1 MRRRSQAAGW
11 PANRPPLRIVDKMLR
26 NLWLFGYI
34 QLLLPRSCL
43 VHVVRHPLDA
53 ALSCYA
59 QPFGYSGVPWAWRLQ
74 HIGEQLRM
82 THALE
87 RHWRAQLPRGR
98 LLTLHYEEL
107 VAAPEASA
115 RRLLSH
121 CGLGWDPAVLRFHT
135 SNRTVSTASVAQ
147 VRQPLYSRSVGRWRK
162 YERQLAG
169 LAAQVRPEI
178 ESYERAV
185 AEAVRAAEAEQR
197 RLDAAASASAEGGR
211 GDGKEGGDGVGGGKE
226 ERGGGAGGSGGAEQ
240 AAKGWRGSGG
250 GEAGRVEL

>member
-1 MRRRSQAAGW
+1 MLASYPGVWGAGEDTAMAPLTTGINEMLATKGLSDIGALTGFGRRYLADMRRRSQATGW

-98 LLTLHYEEL
+98 LLTLHYEE
-107 VAAPEASA
+107 
-115 RRLLSH
+115 
-121 CGLGWDPAVLRFHT
+121 
-135 SNRTVSTASVAQ
+135 
-147 VRQPLYSRSVGRWRK
+147 
-162 YERQLAG
+162 
-169 LAAQVRPEI
+169 
-178 ESYERAV
+178 
-185 AEAVRAAEAEQR
+185 
-197 RLDAAASASAEGGR
+197 
-211 GDGKEGGDGVGGGKE
+211 
-226 ERGGGAGGSGGAEQ
+226 
-240 AAKGWRGSGG
+240 
-250 GEAGRVEL
+250 